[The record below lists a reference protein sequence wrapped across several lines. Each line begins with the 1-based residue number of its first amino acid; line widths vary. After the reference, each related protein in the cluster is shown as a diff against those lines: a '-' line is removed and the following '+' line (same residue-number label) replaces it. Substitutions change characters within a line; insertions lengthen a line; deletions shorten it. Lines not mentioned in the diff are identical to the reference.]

1 MSNITAAASSCSSR
15 LQRCTVY
22 AFVFP
27 IDQSH
32 ALMPIPI
39 VTFTILITVLII
51 SNYLF
56 TPSSSSD
63 EIIFMI
69 SRATR
74 S

>member
-1 MSNITAAASSCSSR
+1 MSNITAAASSCRSC

-22 AFVFP
+22 EFVFP
-27 IDQSH
+27 IHQSH

-39 VTFTILITVLII
+39 VTFSMLITVLII

-56 TPSSSSD
+56 TPFPSSD

-69 SRATR
+69 T
-74 S
+74 

>member
-15 LQRCTVY
+15 CTVY
-22 AFVFP
+22 TFVFP

-39 VTFTILITVLII
+39 VTFPVLITVLII

-56 TPSSSSD
+56 THTHTHTH
-63 EIIFMI
+63 IYI
-69 SRATR
+69 
-74 S
+74 